1 MKLRHVRVD
10 AVGIDLAR
18 GGCTGGGGGPQG
30 MQVDAVGSWRLAFS
44 GVESLPRAV
53 VHLSA
58 YCKSTVGRACVQ
70 RCVREVC
77 VGRGT
82 LRPPQAQASI
92 NSVRL
97 GEARVTARALLVG

>member
-1 MKLRHVRVD
+1 MRED
-10 AVGIDLAR
+10 AVGLR
-18 GGCTGGGGGPQG
+18 
-30 MQVDAVGSWRLAFS
+30 RLAPIR
-44 GVESLPRAV
+44 VESLPRAV

-58 YCKSTVGRACVQ
+58 YCKSTVGRARVQ
-70 RCVREVC
+70 ACVREVC

>member
-1 MKLRHVRVD
+1 M
-10 AVGIDLAR
+10 
-18 GGCTGGGGGPQG
+18 
-30 MQVDAVGSWRLAFS
+30 
-44 GVESLPRAV
+44 
-53 VHLSA
+53 
-58 YCKSTVGRACVQ
+58 Q

>member
-30 MQVDAVGSWRLAFS
+30 MRVDAVGSWRLASS

-53 VHLSA
+53 VRSQRIAGARWGAHACRHVLGRCASGGVHLE
-58 YCKSTVGRACVQ
+58 YPR
-70 RCVREVC
+70 
-77 VGRGT
+77 
-82 LRPPQAQASI
+82 LR
-92 NSVRL
+92 R
-97 GEARVTARALLVG
+97 